1 MDEIT
6 IWLASELKEKVQRHA
21 AERGES
27 VQEFLIRAIQEAMLN
42 DTRPKHTLDGDVYT
56 QYIKD

>member
-6 IWLASELKEKVQRHA
+6 IWLPTELKEEVQRHA

-27 VQEFLIRAIQEAMLN
+27 VQDFLIRAIQETMLN
-42 DTRPKHTLDGDVYT
+42 DTRPKHTPDGDARI

>member
-6 IWLASELKEKVQRHA
+6 IWLPTELKEEVQRHA

-27 VQEFLIRAIQEAMLN
+27 VQDFLIRAIQETMLN
-42 DTRPKHTLDGDVYT
+42 DARPKHTLDGDACI
-56 QYIKD
+56 QYIRD

>member
-6 IWLASELKEKVQRHA
+6 IWLPTELKEEVQRHA

-27 VQEFLIRAIQEAMLN
+27 VQDFLIRAIEETRHN
-42 DTRPKHTLDGDVYT
+42 DTMPKHTLDGDARI